1 MGKIPLLN
9 LERQY
14 EQIQEEAQ
22 QAVCEVLA
30 SGKYIMGENVKK
42 FEAEFAQYIGVD
54 YAVSVGNGTDA
65 LVIALKGLGIGEGDE
80 VITTPYT
87 FFATAE
93 AISFVGATPVFVD
106 VLTDTYN
113 MDVSQIEAKITD
125 KTRAIMPVHIFGLCA
140 DMQRINE
147 IAKKHGLFVI
157 EDACQAAGAVYYGQ
171 KAGALADVA
180 CFSFFPTKNL
190 GCAGDGGI
198 ITTNDEKLATI
209 CKALRAHGSGEM
221 GEKAYNLLNN
231 IDAEVEEDVSA
242 DNTVYNP
249 KKYYNYLI
257 GHNSRLDELQA
268 ALLRIKLRKLD
279 EYIQNRRKTAQRYT
293 EALKDKYIVP
303 VEEEENMHAYHLYIL
318 QSENRQQTIEALDKA
333 GVAAGVYY
341 PVPLHLQKCYTDLG
355 YQLGDLPNAEYLS
368 HRTFAIPMFPEIN
381 DNEIE
386 HVIEVLVK
394 E

>member
-113 MDVSQIEAKITD
+113 MDVSQ
-125 KTRAIMPVHIFGLCA
+125 
-140 DMQRINE
+140 
-147 IAKKHGLFVI
+147 
-157 EDACQAAGAVYYGQ
+157 
-171 KAGALADVA
+171 
-180 CFSFFPTKNL
+180 
-190 GCAGDGGI
+190 
-198 ITTNDEKLATI
+198 
-209 CKALRAHGSGEM
+209 
-221 GEKAYNLLNN
+221 
-231 IDAEVEEDVSA
+231 
-242 DNTVYNP
+242 
-249 KKYYNYLI
+249 
-257 GHNSRLDELQA
+257 
-268 ALLRIKLRKLD
+268 
-279 EYIQNRRKTAQRYT
+279 RY
-293 EALKDKYIVP
+293 AP
-303 VEEEENMHAYHLYIL
+303 A
-318 QSENRQQTIEALDKA
+318 
-333 GVAAGVYY
+333 
-341 PVPLHLQKCYTDLG
+341 
-355 YQLGDLPNAEYLS
+355 
-368 HRTFAIPMFPEIN
+368 
-381 DNEIE
+381 
-386 HVIEVLVK
+386 
-394 E
+394 